1 MPSLIATVM
10 LQEVT
15 NEEIYNELDLAMADE
30 GGYPYITD
38 ADDKIFALLP
48 DQYEFEVDAS
58 AAEVLNAIK
67 LICATLEKN
76 HNLPKTPVLVYE
88 VSDLKYTNLQELS
101 DDNFQTLN

>member
-38 ADDKIFALLP
+38 TDDKIFALLP

-58 AAEVLNAIK
+58 ANEVLNAIK
-67 LICATLEKN
+67 LICSTIEKK
-76 HNLPKTPVLVYE
+76 HNLPKTPILVYE
-88 VSDLKYTNLQELS
+88 VTDMKYTNLQELS
-101 DDNFQTLN
+101 DENFQTLN